1 MKKFFLAW
9 MILLAWCTLCH
20 AQEHGGA
27 AAKPGHEA
35 QHAVDPAPHPTV
47 PENPAWV
54 RPVVTVILVMFVMA
68 CFVGILVRLTTP
80 EEMPQMHAHDEHHGH
95 KDPHGDPGLGGH
107 DPHANMIKFGLIG
120 VWISAVFVIGLVI
133 AR

>member
-1 MKKFFLAW
+1 MKKIVLAW
-9 MILLAWCTLCH
+9 VMIFAGASLCL

-27 AAKPGHEA
+27 SAAGHEA
-35 QHAVDPAPHPTV
+35 THAGEASPHPSV
-47 PENPAWV
+47 PLNPRWV

-107 DPHANMIKFGLIG
+107 DPHAHDAHGH
-120 VWISAVFVIGLVI
+120 
-133 AR
+133 